1 MKAIFKD
8 NKRLLV
14 RNLNKEDKVLLNAFV
29 DKFKTFEVELT
40 ELIDIDNNLD
50 GVTFSITDRA
60 RNKIDY
66 TVPFIQILIQD
77 TSTTLDLETDRE
89 TTIELINRYPE
100 YIEAVF
106 DRSELHLYANEV
118 KSLEGTTKQ
127 YTLYA
132 VLNKPGC
139 EQTTVPINVTVIYR
153 KDIGVTNYNDLDDL
167 PKINQVTVIHE
178 KSLKQYGIQEE
189 MDTVKNKK
197 ILDIIDNIFD

>member
-29 DKFKTFEVELT
+29 DKFKKFEVELT

-60 RNKIDY
+60 RNKINY
-66 TVPFIQILIQD
+66 KVPFIQILIQD

-89 TTIELINRYPE
+89 TTIELINEYPE

-189 MDTVKNKK
+189 MDTVNNKK